1 MQWESGRT
9 RQNLLHSVRE
19 SKGKRQTTS
28 GVLSTACPS
37 IFCIHRTRPI
47 RSAKLPQVGLELT
60 TLRLTAVY
68 SDREAEF
75 QISRPTSVSQSY
87 RHPHAW
93 NSSVRF
99 IGDCAAWELV
109 TLGVP

>member
-1 MQWESGRT
+1 MT
-9 RQNLLHSVRE
+9 
-19 SKGKRQTTS
+19 
-28 GVLSTACPS
+28 LSDFFLEFVP
-37 IFCIHRTRPI
+37 
-47 RSAKLPQVGLELT
+47 PQVGLELT
-60 TLRLTAVY
+60 TLRLTAGY

-109 TLGVP
+109 TLGVPAFSEVESTVRRHQAEMGIP